1 MRVLGGVSV
10 LLESRLFLKVPK
22 KAAQFDGKSVS
33 YRRGRGWP
41 LTCTHTPHSSAAV
54 RTLDSLRSPMSW
66 SVSSAMFFVSL
77 RIFYVSSAEGIL
89 DAHGLKLLDLMPAA
103 SSVQTAYF

>member
-1 MRVLGGVSV
+1 MYTYTSLIGGCAYTRQPALAYELVSIFSHV
-10 LLESRLFLKVPK
+10 F
-22 KAAQFDGKSVS
+22 
-33 YRRGRGWP
+33 
-41 LTCTHTPHSSAAV
+41 C
-54 RTLDSLRSPMSW
+54 
-66 SVSSAMFFVSL
+66 L